1 MAKRR
6 KGDIDSA
13 NIVSGKRA
21 IKPSNKILKKIPIPA
36 YQRKDF
42 NHSNKAQN
50 LYKYMMSKDGRKAC
64 KDKMLY
70 KKKYPHNPGFPE
82 LSITGEDICQQLGPG
97 SSQCEQETLGIVL
110 EEWKRME
117 VYNTEEKF
125 ILPTSF
131 TNVSF

>member
-1 MAKRR
+1 
-6 KGDIDSA
+6 
-13 NIVSGKRA
+13 
-21 IKPSNKILKKIPIPA
+21 
-36 YQRKDF
+36 
-42 NHSNKAQN
+42 
-50 LYKYMMSKDGRKAC
+50 MMSKDGREAC
-64 KDKMLY
+64 KDKKLY
-70 KKKYPHNPGFPE
+70 KKKYPHNPSFLD

-131 TNVSF
+131 VHVSF